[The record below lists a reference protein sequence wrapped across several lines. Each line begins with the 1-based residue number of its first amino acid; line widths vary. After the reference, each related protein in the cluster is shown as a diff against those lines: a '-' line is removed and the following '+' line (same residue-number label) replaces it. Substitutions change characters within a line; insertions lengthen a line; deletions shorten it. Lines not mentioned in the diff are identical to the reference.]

1 MLLNQHGRTL
11 SPKSDDRI
19 HQESTELGDSDGCK
33 QYPSDHRMGTFLLH
47 GGSVFFLNKINKGY
61 AAFQAMNMTKR
72 VSIVSIVSKFPA
84 ESQEELEKECIK
96 KTT

>member
-1 MLLNQHGRTL
+1 MEG
-11 SPKSDDRI
+11 
-19 HQESTELGDSDGCK
+19 
-33 QYPSDHRMGTFLLH
+33 
-47 GGSVFFLNKINKGY
+47 VFFFNRFFKGY
-61 AAFQAMNMTKR
+61 AAFQAMKMTKR

>member
-1 MLLNQHGRTL
+1 MAGLCRLNQMTESIKNRLSSETL
-11 SPKSDDRI
+11 TAGSNI
-19 HQESTELGDSDGCK
+19 LQITGWELFCCMEG
-33 QYPSDHRMGTFLLH
+33 
-47 GGSVFFLNKINKGY
+47 VFFLNKINKGY

-72 VSIVSIVSKFPA
+72 VSIVSKFPA